1 MAEFLSETWFVDL
14 TARAAAAQPPPD
26 LVLTIEQRIEG
37 APEGRWQVQIA
48 EGSVAIVRPGSQ
60 DADVRIVTDRETA
73 AGIQRGE
80 ISAQRAFLDGRL
92 QIGGDVQALLTHREA
107 LTELGIGLA

>member
-1 MAEFLSETWFVDL
+1 MPL
-14 TARAAAAQPPPD
+14 
-26 LVLTIEQRIEG
+26 
-37 APEGRWQVQIA
+37 GRWQVQIA
-48 EGSVAIVRPGSQ
+48 EGSVVIVRPGSQ

-73 AGIQRGE
+73 AGINEE

-107 LTELGIGLA
+107 LTELGIRLA